1 MNQTAKSWSIDSLR
15 ATIQRH
21 WGFTEF
27 RVLQQE
33 AMAAVLDGRDSLVV
47 MPTGGGKSLCYQ
59 APAVVRGS
67 TTVVISPLIALM
79 KDQVD
84 GLRESGIQA
93 VQLNSS
99 QDPDEREDTMRAL
112 ESGAA
117 PLLFLSPE
125 RLAMEGFRQ
134 YLQRLNVH
142 TFAIDEAHCISHWGH
157 DFRPEYRQLK
167 SLRQDFPNVSIHAYT
182 ATATEKVR
190 EDIRQQLGLKDPAVL
205 IGNFDRPNLNY
216 RILPRLDLM
225 KQTREVLDRHKG
237 EAGILYCLR
246 RKDVDELT
254 ASLRALGLK
263 ALPYHA
269 GLDKEIRKRTQ
280 DAFAAEECDLV
291 VATVAFG
298 MGIDRSNVR
307 FVLHAGM
314 PKSLEHYQQETGR
327 AGRDGLEAEC
337 VLLHSGS
344 DFMTWEFLIDKTS
357 KEEGVDPSFRTN
369 SLQHLREI
377 DQYCR
382 GATCRHKALVEYFG
396 QDYAAPTCGACDVC
410 LGDMEEVPDAV
421 IVAQKIL
428 SCVARV
434 KEGFGVA
441 YVSSILRG
449 ENVAAIRDRGHD
461 QLSTYGLLNAHEKTE
476 IRDWIYQLIG
486 QGVLLQVGDPYPLLK
501 LNKASWEVLK
511 SQRKV
516 RLLQIVR
523 RSKGDRPAKSRADK
537 ASWEGV
543 DTALFDSLRNARKQ
557 LADNKHVPPYVIF
570 SDATLRELARVR
582 PSSLLKMRLIH
593 GIGEA
598 KLRDYGDE
606 FLEIIRRH
614 CDQNAVTL
622 DQTAS
627 EPERRQPKSS
637 SGKST
642 PQRDLAWRLFREG
655 VGIEEVM
662 EQTDRAEGT
671 VVEYLCDFILEEKP
685 DNVDAWVGYEL
696 YQRIAEKAQ
705 ALGLARLKPIF
716 VELGEKVS
724 YNLIRIV
731 ATHLQS
737 RE

>member
-1 MNQTAKSWSIDSLR
+1 MNQSANSWSIDSLR
-15 ATIQRH
+15 ETIHRH
-21 WGFTEF
+21 WGFQEF
-27 RVLQQE
+27 RALQQE
-33 AMAAVLDGRDSLVV
+33 AMTAVLDGRDSLVV

-84 GLRESGIQA
+84 GLRESGIHA

-99 QDPDEREDTMRAL
+99 QDPDEREATMRAL

-205 IGNFDRPNLNY
+205 VGNFDRPNLNY

-263 ALPYHA
+263 ARPYHA
-269 GLDKEIRKRTQ
+269 GLDKEIRKKTQ

-357 KEEGVDPSFRTN
+357 KEEGVDPSFRAN

-382 GATCRHKALVEYFG
+382 GATCRHQALVEYFG
-396 QDYAAPTCGACDVC
+396 QEYSAPTCGACDVC
-410 LGDMEEVPDAV
+410 LGDMEAVPEAL

-441 YVSSILRG
+441 YVSSVLRG

-461 QLSTYGLLNAHEKTE
+461 QLSTYGLLSAHEKTE

-486 QGVLLQVGDPYPLLK
+486 QGVLVQAGDPYPLLK
-501 LNKASWEVLK
+501 LNQASWEVLK
-511 SQRKV
+511 GQRNV

-523 RSKGDRPAKSRADK
+523 RSKEDRPAKSRADK

-543 DTALFDSLRNARKQ
+543 DTGLFDALRNARKQ
-557 LADNKHVPPYVIF
+557 LADSKRVPPYVIF

-582 PSSLLKMRLIH
+582 PSSLLKMRLVH

-614 CDQNAVTL
+614 CEHHAVARDQNAG
-622 DQTAS
+622 
-627 EPERRQPKSS
+627 EPERRQPRPS
-637 SGKST
+637 SGRST
-642 PQRDLAWRLFREG
+642 PQRDLALRLFRQG
-655 VGIEEVM
+655 TGIEEVM
-662 EQTDRAEGT
+662 RQSDRAEGT
-671 VVEYLCDFILEEKP
+671 VVEYLCDFIQEEKP
-685 DNVDAWVGYEL
+685 AAVDPWISPDL
-696 YQRIAEKAQ
+696 YGRIAQKARE
-705 ALGLARLKPIF
+705 LGATRLKPIF
-716 VELGEKVS
+716 VELEEKVS
-724 YNLIRIV
+724 YNEIRIV
-731 ATHLQS
+731 LTHMQTQ
-737 RE
+737 E